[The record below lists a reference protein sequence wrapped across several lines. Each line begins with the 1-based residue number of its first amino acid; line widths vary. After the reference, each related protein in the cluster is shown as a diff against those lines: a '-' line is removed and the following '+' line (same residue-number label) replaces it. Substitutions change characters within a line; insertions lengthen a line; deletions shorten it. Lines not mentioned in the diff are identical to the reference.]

1 MTRRQYGICAL
12 IAQTSFHEENSAG
25 ITKYWLFSQATDKST
40 LKVAVLHIFSILGLD
55 QFKISLGALSTY
67 PSPNTTFCPKKEFK
81 CQHLVRGGV
90 GQAVSQNL
98 IMIRFSTCK
107 ESSV

>member
-1 MTRRQYGICAL
+1 MTCHQYGICEL
-12 IAQTSFHEENSAG
+12 IAQTPFHEENSAG
-25 ITKYWLFSQATDKST
+25 IAKYLLFSQATDKST

-55 QFKISLGALSTY
+55 QFKISLGELSTY
-67 PSPNTTFCPKKEFK
+67 PSPNTTFCPNKEFK

-98 IMIRFSTCK
+98 IMIRFSTCQ